1 MLHSISSQNAKKNH
15 GKRTDILLQ
24 HYRLHNITLVL
35 LNPSMKTT
43 AKQISQG
50 YMGGRNYSIKMK

>member
-1 MLHSISSQNAKKNH
+1 MQKKKKH